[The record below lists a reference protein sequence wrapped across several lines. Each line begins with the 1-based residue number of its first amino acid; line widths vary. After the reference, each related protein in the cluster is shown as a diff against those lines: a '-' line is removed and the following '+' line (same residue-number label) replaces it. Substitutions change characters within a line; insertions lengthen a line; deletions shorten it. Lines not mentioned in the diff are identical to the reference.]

1 MLAHGDPL
9 VLARCQG
16 TLTPMGKGKNPWQ
29 AGSRAWERLNGWHQ
43 DRPSATPGHPD
54 DGESALDALA
64 DVGRVRHL
72 LDQAELV
79 AVRTARRHGRS
90 WAEIATKLGVTRQS
104 AWERWR
110 DLDEQAPS
118 TAEQVPSTADGDL
131 TMQVNAATAALF
143 ARSAASGSDDVPA
156 EIIERAARERRRSS
170 SVTVPNVVGM
180 SWDDARQAL
189 RGKRLIHVS
198 SDPDA
203 PPAADDGSNWVVTD
217 QSPES
222 GARVPAGSQV
232 RLWAERRGG
241 GSGVREPRRPKPAP
255 RVAREM
261 RPEPSSEA
269 VG

>member
-1 MLAHGDPL
+1 
-9 VLARCQG
+9 
-16 TLTPMGKGKNPWQ
+16 MGKSKNPWQ
-29 AGSRAWERLNGWHQ
+29 EGRHAWERLNGWHQ

-110 DLDEQAPS
+110 DLDEGVPA
-118 TAEQVPSTADGDL
+118 TAQPEL
-131 TMQVNAATAALF
+131 TVQVNAATAALL
-143 ARSAASGSDDVPA
+143 AGSATSGSQDVPA
-156 EIIERAARERRRSS
+156 EVIERAARERRRSS
-170 SVTVPNVVGM
+170 SVTVPNVVAM

-189 RGKRLIHVS
+189 RAKRLVGVG

-203 PPAADDGSNWVVTD
+203 PAAAHTESGWVVTD

-232 RLWAERRGG
+232 TLWIERHGG

-255 RVAREM
+255 RIGREM